1 MRAVQPKGK
10 RGSLKWIQALVNQ
23 RPDLL
28 DRLVRES
35 CGLKPDEAIEWVSPL
50 ADDEYAEYRD
60 ASFLRRLGVE
70 LGHRPLREFWPRFG
84 PQWDALGRTDQGAVF
99 LVEAKANIPE
109 LVSPASGAKSPT
121 SIALI
126 DDSLKQVQRF
136 LRVDT
141 GIDWSGK
148 LYQYANRIAHL
159 YLLRE
164 LNRIPAYLLFIYFI
178 GDRDVDGPQTT
189 EEWKAAIEVAER
201 VLGLPTRHRL
211 RDYVV
216 DIFVHVSDLPA
227 PATETGKIHRLG
239 EPIDQ

>member
-1 MRAVQPKGK
+1 MRAVQPQGT

-23 RPDLL
+23 RADLL
-28 DRLVRES
+28 DRLVRER
-35 CGLKPDEAIEWVSPL
+35 CGLEPDEAIEWVSPL
-50 ADDEYAEYRD
+50 ADDQYAEYRD

-70 LGHRPLREFWPRFG
+70 LRHRPLREFWPRRG
-84 PQWDALGRTDQGAVF
+84 PQWDALGRNSKGSVF

-164 LNRIPAYLLFIYFI
+164 LNKIPAYLLFIYFV
-178 GDRDVDGPQTT
+178 GDEDVDGPQTAK
-189 EEWKAAIEVAER
+189 EWKAVVEVAER

-211 RDYVV
+211 SDYVV
-216 DIFVHVSDLPA
+216 DLFVHVDEFSMSTA
-227 PATETGKIHRLG
+227 ATGTKRSA
-239 EPIDQ
+239 

>member
-1 MRAVQPKGK
+1 MRAVQPQGT
-10 RGSLKWIQALVNQ
+10 RGSLKWIQVLVNQ
-23 RPDLL
+23 RADLL
-28 DRLVRES
+28 DRLVRER
-35 CGLKPDEAIEWVSPL
+35 CGLEPDEAIEWVSPL
-50 ADDEYAEYRD
+50 ADDQYAEYRD

-70 LGHRPLREFWPRFG
+70 LRRRPLREFWPRFG
-84 PQWDALGRTDQGAVF
+84 PQWDALGRTSKGSVF

-109 LVSPASGAKSPT
+109 FVSDASGAKSPA

-126 DDSLKQVQRF
+126 DDSLKQVQRS

-178 GDRDVDGPQTT
+178 GDEDVDGPQTAK
-189 EEWKAAIEVAER
+189 EWKAVVEVAER

-211 RDYVV
+211 SDYVA

>member
-1 MRAVQPKGK
+1 MRAIQPQGT

-23 RPDLL
+23 HADLL

-35 CGLKPDEAIEWVSPL
+35 CGLEPDEAIEWVSPL
-50 ADDEYAEYRD
+50 SDDQYAEYRD
-60 ASFLRRLGVE
+60 ASFLSRLGVE
-70 LGHRPLREFWPRFG
+70 LGRRPLREFWPRFG
-84 PQWDALGRTDQGAVF
+84 PQWDALGRTDGGTVL

-126 DDSLKQVQRF
+126 DDSLKEVQRF
-136 LRVDT
+136 LGVDT
-141 GIDWSGK
+141 GIDWTGK

-178 GDRDVDGPQTT
+178 GDSDVDGPQTA

-201 VLGLPTRHRL
+201 VLGLPSRHRL
-211 RDYVV
+211 SEYIV
-216 DIFVHVSDLPA
+216 DIFVHVDEFSTSTA
-227 PATETGKIHRLG
+227 GTGMN
-239 EPIDQ
+239 

>member
-50 ADDEYAEYRD
+50 AEDEYAEYRD
-60 ASFLRRLGVE
+60 ASFLRRLGME

-126 DDSLKQVQRF
+126 DDSLKASP
-136 LRVDT
+136 T
-141 GIDWSGK
+141 
-148 LYQYANRIAHL
+148 
-159 YLLRE
+159 
-164 LNRIPAYLLFIYFI
+164 IPAS
-178 GDRDVDGPQTT
+178 GH
-189 EEWKAAIEVAER
+189 
-201 VLGLPTRHRL
+201 RHRL
-211 RDYVV
+211 VRQALSVRKSHRPPLSVAGVESDTRVAA
-216 DIFVHVSDLPA
+216 VHLL
-227 PATETGKIHRLG
+227 RRR
-239 EPIDQ
+239 

>member
-1 MRAVQPKGK
+1 MRAIQPQGA

-23 RPDLL
+23 RSHLL
-28 DRLVRES
+28 NRQVRES
-35 CGLKPDEAIEWVSPL
+35 CCLEPDEAIEWVSPL
-50 ADDEYAEYRD
+50 ADDQYAEYRD
-60 ASFLRRLGVE
+60 AAFLRRLCVE
-70 LGHRPLREFWPRFG
+70 LGHRPLREFWPRNG

-109 LVSPASGAKSPT
+109 FVSSASGAKSPT

-141 GIDWSGK
+141 GIDWTGK

-164 LNRIPAYLLFIYFI
+164 LNRLPANLLFIYFV
-178 GDRDVDGPQTT
+178 GDKDVDGPQTAG
-189 EEWKAAIEVAER
+189 EWKAAIEVAER
-201 VLGLPTRHRL
+201 VLGLPARHRL
-211 RDYVV
+211 SDYIAE
-216 DIFVHVSDLPA
+216 IFVHVNDLARPERDNSD
-227 PATETGKIHRLG
+227 
-239 EPIDQ
+239 

>member
-1 MRAVQPKGK
+1 MRAVQPQGT
-10 RGSLKWIQALVNQ
+10 RGSLKWIQMLVNQ

-28 DRLVRES
+28 DGLVRES
-35 CGLKPDEAIEWVSPL
+35 CGLEPDEAIEWVSPL
-50 ADDEYAEYRD
+50 FDDEYAEYRD
-60 ASFLRRLGVE
+60 ASFLRRLGVD
-70 LGHRPLREFWPRFG
+70 LRNRPLREFWPRRG
-84 PQWDALGRTDQGAVF
+84 PQWDALGRTDRGAVF

-109 LVSPASGAKSPT
+109 LVSPASGAKSPA

-126 DDSLKQVQRF
+126 DDSLKEVQRF

-141 GIDWSGK
+141 GIDWTGK

-178 GDRDVDGPQTT
+178 GDSDVDGPQTA

-201 VLGLPTRHRL
+201 VLGLPARHRL
-211 RDYVV
+211 SDYVA
-216 DIFVHVSDLPA
+216 DIFVHVDELS
-227 PATETGKIHRLG
+227 TST
-239 EPIDQ
+239 

>member
-1 MRAVQPKGK
+1 M
-10 RGSLKWIQALVNQ
+10 LVNQ

-28 DRLVRES
+28 DGLDRES
-35 CGLKPDEAIEWVSPL
+35 CGLEPDEAIEWVSPL

-60 ASFLRRLGVE
+60 ASFLRRLGVD
-70 LGHRPLREFWPRFG
+70 LRNRPLREFWPRRG
-84 PQWDALGRTDQGAVF
+84 PQWDALGRTDGGAVF

-109 LVSPASGAKSPT
+109 LVSPASGAKSPA

-126 DDSLKQVQRF
+126 DDSLKEVQRF

-141 GIDWSGK
+141 GIDWTGK

-178 GDRDVDGPQTT
+178 GDSDVDGPQTA

-201 VLGLPTRHRL
+201 VLGLPARHRL
-211 RDYVV
+211 SDYVA
-216 DIFVHVSDLPA
+216 DIFVHVDDLNMSTLNWSFSTIRPFTQHVKAKA
-227 PATETGKIHRLG
+227 PSSRLN
-239 EPIDQ
+239 

>member
-1 MRAVQPKGK
+1 MRRFSGVSAW
-10 RGSLKWIQALVNQ
+10 SL
-23 RPDLL
+23 DT
-28 DRLVRES
+28 
-35 CGLKPDEAIEWVSPL
+35 G
-50 ADDEYAEYRD
+50 
-60 ASFLRRLGVE
+60 
-70 LGHRPLREFWPRFG
+70 PLREFWPRFG

-178 GDRDVDGPQTT
+178 VDRDVDGPQTT

-211 RDYVV
+211 SDYVV
-216 DIFVHVSDLPA
+216 DIFVHVDEIS
-227 PATETGKIHRLG
+227 
-239 EPIDQ
+239 

>member
-1 MRAVQPKGK
+1 MRAVQPQGT

-23 RPDLL
+23 RTDLL
-28 DRLVRES
+28 DRQVRES

-70 LGHRPLREFWPRFG
+70 LGHRPLREFWPRRG
-84 PQWDALGRTDQGAVF
+84 PQWDALGRTDKGTVF
-99 LVEAKANIPE
+99 LVEAKANVPE
-109 LVSPASGAKSPT
+109 LVSPASGAKSPA
-121 SIALI
+121 SISLI
-126 DDSLKQVQRF
+126 DDSMKEVQRS

-164 LNRIPAYLLFIYFI
+164 LNRTPTYLLFIYFV
-178 GDRDVDGPQTT
+178 GDKGVDGPQTAG
-189 EEWKAAIEVAER
+189 EWKAAIEVAER
-201 VLGLPTRHRL
+201 VLGLPARHRL
-211 RDYVV
+211 SDYVA
-216 DIFVHVSDLPA
+216 DIFVHVNDLARPERDNSD
-227 PATETGKIHRLG
+227 
-239 EPIDQ
+239 

>member
-1 MRAVQPKGK
+1 M
-10 RGSLKWIQALVNQ
+10 
-23 RPDLL
+23 
-28 DRLVRES
+28 
-35 CGLKPDEAIEWVSPL
+35 
-50 ADDEYAEYRD
+50 
-60 ASFLRRLGVE
+60 
-70 LGHRPLREFWPRFG
+70 
-84 PQWDALGRTDQGAVF
+84 GRTSKGSVF
-99 LVEAKANIPE
+99 LVEAKANVPE

-126 DDSLKQVQRF
+126 DDSLKQVQRS

-164 LNRIPAYLLFIYFI
+164 LNRIPAWLLFIYFV
-178 GDRDVDGPQTT
+178 GDKEVDGPQTVG
-189 EEWKAAIEVAER
+189 EWKAAIEVAER

-211 RDYVV
+211 SDYVA

>member
-1 MRAVQPKGK
+1 MRVIQPQGT
-10 RGSLKWIQALVNQ
+10 RGSLKWIQVLVNQ
-23 RPDLL
+23 RADLL

-35 CGLKPDEAIEWVSPL
+35 CGLEPDEAIEWVSPL
-50 ADDEYAEYRD
+50 ADDQYAEYRD

-70 LGHRPLREFWPRFG
+70 LRHRPLREFWPRFG
-84 PQWDALGRTDQGAVF
+84 PQWDALGRTSKGSVF
-99 LVEAKANIPE
+99 LVEAKANVPE

-126 DDSLKQVQRF
+126 DDSLKQVQRS

-141 GIDWSGK
+141 SIRWAGK

-164 LNRIPAYLLFIYFI
+164 LNRLPAYLLFIYFI
-178 GDRDVDGPQTT
+178 GDEDVDGPRTA
-189 EEWKAAIEVAER
+189 EEWKAVIEVAER
-201 VLGLPTRHRL
+201 VLGLPTRHGL
-211 RDYVV
+211 SDYVV
-216 DIFVHVSDLPA
+216 DLFVHVSDLPA

>member
-1 MRAVQPKGK
+1 MRAIQPQGA
-10 RGSLKWIQALVNQ
+10 RGSLKWIQVLVNQ
-23 RPDLL
+23 HADLL
-28 DRLVRES
+28 NRLVRENFRLES
-35 CGLKPDEAIEWVSPL
+35 DEGIEWVSPL

-70 LGHRPLREFWPRFG
+70 LGRWPLCEFWPRYG
-84 PQWDALGRTDQGAVF
+84 PQWDALGRTDQGTVF

-109 LVSPASGAKSPT
+109 FVSPASGAKSPT

-126 DDSLKQVQRF
+126 DDSLKHVQRF

-164 LNRIPAYLLFIYFI
+164 LNQIPAYLLFIYFI
-178 GDRDVDGPQTT
+178 GDEDVSGPQTAG
-189 EEWKAAIEVAER
+189 EWKAAIEVAER
-201 VLGLPTRHRL
+201 VLGLPARHRL
-211 RDYVV
+211 SDYVA
-216 DIFVHVSDLPA
+216 DKFVHVNDLARPERDNSD
-227 PATETGKIHRLG
+227 
-239 EPIDQ
+239 